1 MNIAKNIVIRQEQ
14 PKDYQQVELLTRQAF
29 WNLYE
34 PGCSEHY
41 LVHVMRSHPD
51 FIAALDLVM
60 TIDDQIMG
68 NIMYTKAWLVAAS
81 GDIKPILTFGPVS
94 IAPEYQRQGFGKQLL
109 NHSFKTARQLGYDTI
124 VIFGMPSNYVARGF
138 VSAKRHQIATADGR
152 FPAAM
157 LVKELVPGCL
167 KDQSWTYHDSPVM
180 AIDAAEVEVYD
191 QQFEPW
197 AKRWQPS
204 QETFNIISHATL

>member
-60 TIDDQIMG
+60 TIDDQIIG
-68 NIMYTKAWLVAAS
+68 NIHVYEGAAS
-81 GDIKPILTFGPVS
+81 SGLWR
-94 IAPEYQRQGFGKQLL
+94 Y
-109 NHSFKTARQLGYDTI
+109 
-124 VIFGMPSNYVARGF
+124 
-138 VSAKRHQIATADGR
+138 
-152 FPAAM
+152 
-157 LVKELVPGCL
+157 
-167 KDQSWTYHDSPVM
+167 
-180 AIDAAEVEVYD
+180 
-191 QQFEPW
+191 
-197 AKRWQPS
+197 
-204 QETFNIISHATL
+204 